1 MAYGGK
7 DHRIE
12 IGIQAVLLQPVGHLV
27 LTDEVGD
34 DPQLVAALMQALDN
48 LHTAVHHHPAALGLP
63 VLEAQLMAHR
73 IVVRQQPFA
82 PQFFISGL
90 LVLAQRPLAVRLVA
104 LLDHLIEFL
113 IRHIRACDLRHFPT
127 GVAHIGLL
135 QESNAQSAAQVEK
148 DGFILFFHRSS
159 FKPAQGRCP
168 AIQKGW

>member
-1 MAYGGK
+1 
-7 DHRIE
+7 
-12 IGIQAVLLQPVGHLV
+12 
-27 LTDEVGD
+27 
-34 DPQLVAALMQALDN
+34 MQALDD
-48 LHTAVHHHPAALGLP
+48 LHTAVYHLAAPLALP
-63 VLEAQLMAHR
+63 VLEAQLMAHLTDPGR
-73 IVVRQQPFA
+73 VIVRQQPFA
-82 PQFFISGL
+82 PQLFISGFL
-90 LVLAQRPLAVRLVA
+90 ELAQSPLAVRLVA